1 MGSGGIGK
9 TSAGLH
15 IFYHLDMVHRLE
27 HYRYFVACDA
37 ITTSDTLAT
46 VILQVVGVQI
56 VNGEDINTI
65 LYRVLITLP
74 PSLTF
79 LDNFET
85 PWYSDSSRLGVE
97 DILSKIGASPKISL
111 MVTTRIKELR
121 SNLLWIYKAEI
132 EISPLSL
139 EAARQTHFA
148 VGSSRGI

>member
-1 MGSGGIGK
+1 
-9 TSAGLH
+9 
-15 IFYHLDMVHRLE
+15 MVHRFE

-56 VNGEDINTI
+56 VNGEDLNTI

-74 PSLTF
+74 PSLIF

-85 PWYSDSSRLGVE
+85 PWYSNSSRLGVE
-97 DILSKIGASPKISL
+97 DIFSKIGASPKISL
-111 MVTTRIKELR
+111 MVTTRIKELL
-121 SNLLWIYKAEI
+121 SNLLWIYEA

-148 VGSSRGI
+148 VDSSRGI